1 MEINIKK
8 NKSIELGDIVEYE
21 GKLHLV
27 VYDRNAT
34 FCYRIVSLI
43 DFKITNAWKNLDTL
57 SHNCKLVGKN
67 SNLKLE
73 VI

>member
-1 MEINIKK
+1 MEINLKK
-8 NKSIELGDIVEYE
+8 NEEIELGDVVERE

-27 VYDRNAT
+27 VYDGNAT

-43 DFKITNAWKNLDTL
+43 DFKITDAWKNLDAL
-57 SHNCKLVGKN
+57 SNNCKLVEKN

>member
-8 NKSIELGDIVEYE
+8 NKPIELGDVVEYE

-27 VYDRNAT
+27 VYDGNET

-43 DFKITNAWKNLDTL
+43 DFKIADAWKNLDAL
-57 SHNCKLVGKN
+57 SNNCKLVEQN

>member
-8 NKSIELGDIVEYE
+8 NKSIELGDVVEYE

-34 FCYRIVSLI
+34 FCYRIFSLI
-43 DFKITNAWKNLDTL
+43 DFKITDAWKNLDTL
-57 SHNCKLVGKN
+57 SNSCKLVEKN
-67 SNLKLE
+67 ENLKLE

>member
-8 NKSIELGDIVEYE
+8 NKPIELGDVVEYD

-27 VYDRNAT
+27 VYNANAN
-34 FCYRIVSLI
+34 FCYGTVSLI
-43 DFKITNAWKNLDTL
+43 DFKITNAWRNLDTL
-57 SHNCKLVGKN
+57 SSNCKLVEKN
-67 SNLKLE
+67 KNLKLE

>member
-1 MEINIKK
+1 MELNIKK
-8 NKSIELGDIVEYE
+8 NKQIELGDVVEYE

-27 VYDRNAT
+27 VYQENAN

-43 DFKITNAWKNLDTL
+43 DFKITDAWKNLDTL
-57 SHNCKLVGKN
+57 SHSCNLVEKN

>member
-8 NKSIELGDIVEYE
+8 NKAIQLGDVVEYD

-27 VYDRNAT
+27 VYDENT
-34 FCYRIVSLI
+34 NFCYRIVSLI
-43 DFKITNAWKNLDTL
+43 DFKITDAWKNLDTL
-57 SHNCKLVGKN
+57 SNSCKLVEKN

>member
-8 NKSIELGDIVEYE
+8 NKPIELGDVVEYE

-27 VYDRNAT
+27 VYDENVT
-34 FCYRIVSLI
+34 FGYRIVSLI
-43 DFKITNAWKNLDTL
+43 DFKIADAWKNLDML
-57 SHNCKLVGKN
+57 SHSCKLIEKN
-67 SNLKLE
+67 ENLKLE